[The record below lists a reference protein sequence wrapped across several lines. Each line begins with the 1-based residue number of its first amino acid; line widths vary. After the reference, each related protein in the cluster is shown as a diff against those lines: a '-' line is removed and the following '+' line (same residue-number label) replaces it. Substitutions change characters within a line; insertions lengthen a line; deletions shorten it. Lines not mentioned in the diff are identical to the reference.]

1 MGGWR
6 FLDDFLGV
14 EKRGGYNATGKTV
27 FSSFLV
33 LEASLRK
40 NSVIPRSALRVMI
53 YVQED
58 FISN

>member
-1 MGGWR
+1 MLKMI
-6 FLDDFLGV
+6 FDEIEQLD
-14 EKRGGYNATGKTV
+14 RKTV

-33 LEASLRK
+33 LEVSLRK